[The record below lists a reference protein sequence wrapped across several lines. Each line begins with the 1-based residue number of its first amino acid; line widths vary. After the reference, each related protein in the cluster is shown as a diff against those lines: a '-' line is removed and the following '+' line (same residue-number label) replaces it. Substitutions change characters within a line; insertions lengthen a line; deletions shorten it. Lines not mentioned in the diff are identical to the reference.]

1 MIHKVLLTVPDLD
14 STASPWREAMGLARY
29 LKPDRFKLTV
39 CALRPNGA
47 AESAPLL
54 EAMGVKCFVARFRP
68 RGRGLRRLLES
79 FKDGKRIKEHGPF
92 DLQHSM
98 DFTSSPF
105 EAMMSRRQSR
115 KFLFSQRNMNED
127 GHPSLLKLKVLFA
140 SKIIC
145 VSEAVQHFMQG
156 LSPANKLVRVYPGL
170 EMDHIPWRP
179 RCPPQKRP
187 FKLLMVAHI
196 ARRKRF
202 EDGLRAVAH
211 LARELPDLRLDI
223 AGRVIDP
230 AYLGELKQMIR
241 NHGLDER
248 VTFLGPRNDIFD
260 LMREA
265 DALLHTAESEAFG
278 MVIIEAMAVGLPVIA
293 PAIQGPQEIL
303 EHQQSGLLVVPG
315 DVPGYAAAVRL
326 LVQKPELR
334 FQLATNARKRV
345 ETRFSARRMAEEMAE
360 VYSSLLK
367 ADSRK

>member
-1 MIHKVLLTVPDLD
+1 MLPQQILLTVPNLD
-14 STASPWREAMGLARY
+14 PTASPWREAIGLARY
-29 LKPDRFKLTV
+29 LPAERYKLTI
-39 CALRPNGA
+39 CALREDGLE
-47 AESAPLL
+47 ESTPLL

-127 GHPSLLKLKVLFA
+127 GHRSLLKLKVLFA

-156 LSPANKLVRVYPGL
+156 LSPVNKLVRVYPGL

-179 RCPPQKRP
+179 DCQSQARP
-187 FKLLMVAHI
+187 FKLLMVGQI
-196 ARRKRF
+196 ERRKRF
-202 EDGLRAVAH
+202 EDGLHVVAQ
-211 LARELPDLRLDI
+211 LAHDLPDLRLDI
-223 AGRVIDP
+223 AGRVVDP
-230 AYLGELKQMIR
+230 AYLGELKQLIQS
-241 NHGLDER
+241 HGLTER

-303 EHQQSGLLVVPG
+303 EHQQSGLLVAPG
-315 DVPGYAAAVRL
+315 DVPGYAAAVRR

-345 ETRFSARRMAEEMAE
+345 ETHFSARRMAEEMAE
-360 VYSSLLK
+360 VYASLLK
-367 ADSRK
+367 AES